1 MVRLRKKTLLYRI
14 IILFSFFFFQVL
26 GFIPSVFI
34 GAEQGMAFPVQAG
47 FLSGK
52 PPEGGMRSLDLN
64 IVFGTAGK
72 LLPSRACIF
81 TDYYLLGVRDVTVT
95 PRVQP
100 CATEPLQTFL
110 ITLRCDGISQELN
123 ETFSIE
129 FAGFDL
135 NDTDLFPVGAPVNI
149 SSLEGTII
157 DQDGRYT
164 FEDCIVFADEN

>member
-1 MVRLRKKTLLYRI
+1 
-14 IILFSFFFFQVL
+14 
-26 GFIPSVFI
+26 
-34 GAEQGMAFPVQAG
+34 MAFPVQAG

-52 PPEGGMRSLDLN
+52 PPEGGMRSLDLH

-72 LLPSRACIF
+72 PLPSHHTIHACIF
-81 TDYYLLGVRDVTVT
+81 INYYLLGVRDVSIS

-157 DQDGRYT
+157 DQDGKYT